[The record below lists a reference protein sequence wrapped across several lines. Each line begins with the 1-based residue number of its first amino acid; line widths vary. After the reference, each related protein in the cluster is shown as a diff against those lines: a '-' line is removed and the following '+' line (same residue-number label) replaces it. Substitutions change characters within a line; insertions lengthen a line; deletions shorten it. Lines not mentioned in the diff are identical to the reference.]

1 MKYLRTAN
9 AQDRRYCVASG
20 GHLPYW
26 TDIACGHEALPRMRE
41 HGDEVA
47 TLRLQEAQG
56 GLGLP
61 DFVSNVHDLLILRRS
76 CAEAIL
82 HAHDPGPYEL
92 IPAVLVDAKGRAHAE
107 DYVILNPLGR
117 VDCLDVQRSQMAGPP
132 EHPWVRAGGSFFL
145 DRIRVPLDRDIF
157 RIEMLPA
164 GYAVSDRLAAFID
177 ERAFTNFVL
186 IEVPDAL
193 SEGHD
198 QPRRAR

>member
-1 MKYLRTAN
+1 MKYLRTVN
-9 AQDRRYCVASG
+9 ARDRRYCVASG

-41 HGDEVA
+41 HGDDVA
-47 TLRLQEAQG
+47 ELRLQRAQG

-82 HAHDPGPYEL
+82 EEHEAGPHEL
-92 IPAVLVDAKGRAHAE
+92 VPATLVDAMGTHAD
-107 DYVILNPLGR
+107 DYVILNPLGK
-117 VDCLDVQRSQMAGPP
+117 VDCLDAQRSQMVGAP
-132 EHPWVRAGGSFFL
+132 EHPWVRTGGRFYL
-145 DRIRVPLDRDIF
+145 DRGRVPLDRDIF

-164 GYAVSDRLAAFID
+164 GYAISDRLAAFID

-193 SEGHD
+193 SEDHH
-198 QPRRAR
+198 QPRRAQ